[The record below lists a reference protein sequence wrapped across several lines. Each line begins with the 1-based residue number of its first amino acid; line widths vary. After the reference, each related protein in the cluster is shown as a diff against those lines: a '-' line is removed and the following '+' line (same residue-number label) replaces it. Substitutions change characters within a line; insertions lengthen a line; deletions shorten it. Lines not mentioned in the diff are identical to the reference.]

1 MQTSLYIVKS
11 ALNKMQNAND
21 DRECFEVNRLTSKH
35 SRSSFAF
42 CCCLA
47 KMDKIVI
54 SYFKRETNFGF
65 LVKTES
71 IVIKVQG

>member
-1 MQTSLYIVKS
+1 MQTSL
-11 ALNKMQNAND
+11 
-21 DRECFEVNRLTSKH
+21 LTSKH

-47 KMDKIVI
+47 KMYKIVI

-71 IVIKVQG
+71 IVAKSSRLKLNKVASKEFDVPCLV